1 MHVYFRVC
9 FRRWTTSD
17 ETCCCR
23 SIPSSIIPKTISPH
37 TRPTPPSVGKASSSS
52 VTSRRSPV
60 KALHSVQTAHTHA
73 CGSMTSPS
81 TDGKGARG
89 AVGAKKTRNSTASSD
104 QSNRARIK
112 SRDVQSTAADG
123 CATDS
128 RKAYRFNMP
137 EMTQHVTIR
146 SSSGSRLQHVTAAS
160 NSATTG
166 AGVAR
171 RSDTDGTDTD
181 DTLSNDGA
189 LPVAD
194 DSRPS
199 SSSSSAATLSQRS
212 SGARPSSANRLRRLV
227 QQCRNDDGDI

>member
-1 MHVYFRVC
+1 MC
-9 FRRWTTSD
+9 FRRWTTSY

-37 TRPTPPSVGKASSSS
+37 TRPTPPGVGKASSSS

-89 AVGAKKTRNSTASSD
+89 AVGANKTRNSTASSD

-112 SRDVQSTAADG
+112 SRDVQSTAAG
-123 CATDS
+123 GRATDS

-146 SSSGSRLQHVTAAS
+146 SSSGSRLQNVTAAS
-160 NSATTG
+160 NSATTGAATG

-181 DTLSNDGA
+181 DTLSNDGS

-199 SSSSSAATLSQRS
+199 SSSSSTATLSQRS